1 MLSFMDSMDDSIAP
15 DTPPESSRL
24 SGGELADLQV
34 RYARALAEVERLS
47 LVDDRATGS
56 ADRTAREAGRAMWL
70 AEVERLRAL
79 LGAPMPD
86 AVRDSLEGRTTGGV

>member
-15 DTPPESSRL
+15 DTARDASPL
-24 SGGELADLQV
+24 SAAERADLQA
-34 RYARALAEVERLS
+34 RYERALAEVERLS
-47 LVDDRATGS
+47 RVDDRATGS

-86 AVRDSLEGRTTGGV
+86 AVRDSLEGRTTDGV